1 MNYVETAK
9 TELLP
14 FSHQQQVVFS
24 LDVGD
29 VGRDL
34 QEGFRSR
41 KKDYMI
47 RGLGRLLGVI
57 PADKKPA
64 QRDHGKERHERFRPA
79 DHQSENQKVDDG
91 HRQDLGHRSPGQKRP
106 GIVRECMESD
116 RQEEVAGPDV
126 NAAES
131 EAHQELKEQ

>member
-1 MNYVETAK
+1 MFCSWSDTV
-9 TELLP
+9 LLLMD
-14 FSHQQQVVFS
+14 SNS
-24 LDVGD
+24 SKSG
-29 VGRDL
+29 
-34 QEGFRSR
+34 
-41 KKDYMI
+41 
-47 RGLGRLLGVI
+47 
-57 PADKKPA
+57 KKPA

-79 DHQSENQKVDDG
+79 DHQSENEQVDDG
-91 HRQDLGHRSPGQKRP
+91 HRQDLGHRSPGQQRP